1 MTYTDDRVDSGLTDR
16 VSLLQNAMHKL
27 GADVIRL
34 QTQLSEIATAAPPR
48 SQERAPASQFIFNL
62 SRDEYRGELAAL
74 VSWVN
79 DFLIPVYAGP
89 VTRWCPAWWEHHE
102 AVGRLHALRLSY
114 LELTDTTISGIGAGI
129 WHRDHLDPVLTGFA
143 DGPFV
148 NCWAPPVTVER
159 LLTSGSTDPAD
170 PVFLEEDQG
179 RARRVGMMFSAVD
192 LVDGVPGVHR
202 EFFGFFLSGRRRVEV
217 GARVLERGAAQFK
230 TGSDDRM
237 CSAVVHVGRSRRVGH
252 ASPGGGG

>member
-102 AVGRLHALRLSY
+102 AVGRLHALR
-114 LELTDTTISGIGAGI
+114 I
-129 WHRDHLDPVLTGFA
+129 WHRDHLDPVLDRLFA
-143 DGPFV
+143 PDGPFV
-148 NCWAPPVTVER
+148 NC
-159 LLTSGSTDPAD
+159 LGPA
-170 PVFLEEDQG
+170 G
-179 RARRVGMMFSAVD
+179 
-192 LVDGVPGVHR
+192 HR
-202 EFFGFFLSGRRRVEV
+202 PKDS
-217 GARVLERGAAQFK
+217 
-230 TGSDDRM
+230 
-237 CSAVVHVGRSRRVGH
+237 
-252 ASPGGGG
+252 

>member
-1 MTYTDDRVDSGLTDR
+1 MTYTDDRVTTDSGLTDR

-114 LELTDTTISGIGAGI
+114 LELTDTTISGASGPGI
-129 WHRDHLDPVLTGFA
+129 WHRDHLDPVLDRLFA
-143 DGPFV
+143 PDGPFV
-148 NCWAPPVTVER
+148 NC
-159 LLTSGSTDPAD
+159 LGPA
-170 PVFLEEDQG
+170 G
-179 RARRVGMMFSAVD
+179 
-192 LVDGVPGVHR
+192 HR
-202 EFFGFFLSGRRRVEV
+202 PKDS
-217 GARVLERGAAQFK
+217 
-230 TGSDDRM
+230 
-237 CSAVVHVGRSRRVGH
+237 
-252 ASPGGGG
+252 